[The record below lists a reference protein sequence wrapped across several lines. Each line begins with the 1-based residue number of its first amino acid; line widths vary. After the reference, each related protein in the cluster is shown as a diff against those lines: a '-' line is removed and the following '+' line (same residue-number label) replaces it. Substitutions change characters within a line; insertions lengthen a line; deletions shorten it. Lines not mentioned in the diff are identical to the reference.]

1 MTWIIPVA
9 LVILLA
15 LLTLSSYV
23 LRVYTEMGKFLSREF
38 QDNIDTFEEQ
48 VEPRLGSLAGR
59 AALSFSVLSQLS
71 IATIAL
77 LIAYPKFRAGVSLAD
92 LLEIAASIILAV
104 IVFHHILP
112 FLFFSRTK
120 GLWLVPFTPLLKA
133 LILLTMP
140 LTVVLGFVLSVAK
153 LSKERSAPEPES
165 QQEAVDA
172 LIEAGTEEGI
182 LEERDRD
189 LIHSVVEFGDKTVH
203 DAMTPRPRVFAVPM
217 TTSIEQFIDLLREK
231 KYSRVPVYEE
241 ALDNI
246 KGIVFAHDVLQV
258 ADTEARKTTVA
269 QVMREDVMFV
279 PESKR
284 GTDLLREMQK
294 ENTHMA
300 VVIDEYGG
308 VAGVVTIE
316 DLVEEIV
323 GEIHD
328 EHEAEGEI
336 MKESETSYV
345 VSGNVDVDLLDDLF
359 GVRFED
365 HEATTVAGLVS
376 ELMGRIPRPGEH
388 VDSNG
393 LRFEVLNSTDRRIE
407 RLRICTAQP
416 EHTNEPADRV
426 TPGAKS
432 PQEQSKS

>member
-1 MTWIIPVA
+1 MSWIIPVA
-9 LVILLA
+9 LVILIA

-38 QDNIDTFEEQ
+38 QENIDVFEQ
-48 VEPRLGSLAGR
+48 NVEPRLGALSGR
-59 AALSFSVLSQLS
+59 ASLSFWVLSQLS
-71 IATIAL
+71 VAAIAL
-77 LIAYPKFRAGVSLAD
+77 LIAYPKFHQLDVKATD
-92 LLEIAASIILAV
+92 LLEVAASVV
-104 IVFHHILP
+104 IVIVVFHHILP
-112 FLFFSRTK
+112 FLFFSRTR
-120 GLWLVPFTPLLKA
+120 GEWLVPFTPLLRVLIIVA
-133 LILLTMP
+133 MPVTLIL
-140 LTVVLGFVLSVAK
+140 GFALSVAK
-153 LSKERSAPEPES
+153 LSKDRSGPEPES

-189 LIHSVVEFGDKTVH
+189 LIHSVVEFGDKTVR
-203 DAMTPRPRVFAVPM
+203 DAMTPRPRLFAVPAD
-217 TTSIEQFIDLLREK
+217 TTIEQFIDQLREK
-231 KYSRVPVYEE
+231 KYSRVPVYDGS
-241 ALDNI
+241 LDDI

-258 ADTEARKTTVA
+258 PDTEASKTTVA

-294 ENTHMA
+294 ENTQMA

-323 GEIHD
+323 GEIRD
-328 EHEAEGEI
+328 EHEGESEI
-336 MKESETSYV
+336 LKESETSYV
-345 VSGNVDVDLLDDLF
+345 VSGDIDVDLLDEFF
-359 GVRFED
+359 GVRPEG

-376 ELMGRIPRPGEH
+376 EIMGRIPRPGEH
-388 VDSNG
+388 VDYDG

-407 RLRICTAQP
+407 RLRVCAVHP
-416 EHTNEPADRV
+416 EHHEQGDRV
-426 TPGAKS
+426 VPGTERR
-432 PQEQSKS
+432 QD